1 MAPCGTSSRLTEA
14 FLFAPLRCMSG
25 VHDATPNGC
34 ARGFAQGRVKLKK
47 DLFEG
52 STRGRKMKEAHLV
65 KGGGPYRV

>member
-1 MAPCGTSSRLTEA
+1 
-14 FLFAPLRCMSG
+14 MSG